1 MRLHLFE
8 FEDLDWF
15 PDVIRT
21 GGTDYLRY
29 FLKYTSLYEPVAPLI
44 YDMLQQTGQQAV
56 VDLCSGAGG
65 SIEETFK
72 AVNKLSKQKIQFLL
86 TDKFPNSEAYAHIS
100 RNTANSIYGMEE
112 PVDAMDVP
120 ACVGGVRVMFSAV
133 HHFRPDGVKAVLK
146 NAVDSNKAIALFD
159 GGDKNIFSIL
169 GILLLHPIVFLLLT
183 PFFKPFKLSRLL
195 FTYIVPLIPL
205 YTIWDGCVSIL
216 RLYKPQELMSI
227 ANDIGADHYAWQCGK
242 LKNKWGLHVTYLT
255 GIPKINP

>member
-8 FEDLDWF
+8 FEDLAWF

-44 YDMLQQTGQQAV
+44 YDMLRQTGQSSV
-56 VDLCSGAGG
+56 IDLCSGAGG

-72 AVNKLSKQKIQFLL
+72 AVNKLSGRKVQFLL
-86 TDKFPNSEAYAHIS
+86 TDKFPNTEAYAHIS
-100 RNTANSIYGMEE
+100 KATANDVQGMDE
-112 PVDAMDVP
+112 PVDAMNVP
-120 ACVGGVRVMFSAV
+120 AAIDGVRVMFSAV
-133 HHFRPDGVKAVLK
+133 HHFRPGGVKAVLK
-146 NAVDSNKAIALFD
+146 NAVDNNKAIGLFD

-169 GILLLHPIVFLLLT
+169 GILVLHPIAFVLLT

-195 FTYIVPLIPL
+195 FTYIIPLIPL

-216 RLYKPQELMSI
+216 RLYKPKELLSI
-227 ANDIGADHYAWQCGK
+227 ANALDAAHYTWQCGK
-242 LKNKWGLHVTYLT
+242 LKNRWGLHVTYLT
-255 GIPKINP
+255 GVPKINL